1 MLTSSI
7 VGTRGSFFGSL
18 GVATSAAGFCST
30 TPSCASHRYSDRSA
44 ASARA
49 TEVLLSPRSY
59 RFDR

>member
-1 MLTSSI
+1 M
-7 VGTRGSFFGSL
+7 VGTRGNFFGSF

-30 TPSCASHRYSDRSA
+30 TPSCANHRYSDRNA

-59 RFDR
+59 RLDR